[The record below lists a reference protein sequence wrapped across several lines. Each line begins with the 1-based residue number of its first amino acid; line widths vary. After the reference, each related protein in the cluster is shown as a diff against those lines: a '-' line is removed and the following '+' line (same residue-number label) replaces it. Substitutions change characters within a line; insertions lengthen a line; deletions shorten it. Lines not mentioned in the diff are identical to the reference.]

1 MLKLKDIDHKQ
12 VRAARKNKDAHKRG
26 LGSTIARL
34 LHILDN
40 IRVGNSG
47 KSYLYIG
54 ENNITTQEAKEQ
66 LMLWLVEKRI
76 PHHRNMDTIIVTFE
90 IKKRA
95 GLVGWWD
102 IMTKPPPPHTIEV
115 EFICA
120 EMGGWK
126 IGTKQIDEVIVDV
139 SMECHQEF
147 YNQLAIA
154 MATGKYV
161 YV

>member
-102 IMTKPPPPHTIEV
+102 IMTKPLPPHTIEI
-115 EFICA
+115 EFMCA
-120 EMGGWK
+120 ELGDGK
-126 IGTKQIDEVIVDV
+126 RGTKQVYEVIVDV
-139 SMECHQEF
+139 SPKAQKIFGHQ
-147 YNQLAIA
+147 LMIA
-154 MATGKYV
+154 TATGKYV